1 MVEACKYGLKCYRKR
16 PEHFVNFTHPDNHPM
31 VAKLGMKRKLTDT
44 SNTQTTK
51 IAKIEKNQPKSPETR
66 KSGLFL
72 TKLEIGCP
80 LPQEKSKKI
89 FSKVF

>member
-31 VAKLGMKRKLTDT
+31 VAKLGMKRKLVDT
-44 SNTQTTK
+44 SNVQNQK
-51 IAKIEKNQPKSPETR
+51 VAKIEKNVKKESAR

-72 TKLEIGCP
+72 TKLDMSCP
-80 LPQEKSKKI
+80 LPQEKSI
-89 FSKVF
+89 FQ